1 MRLALEPRR
10 LPFRTPIVTAY
21 ATYEDRELDLVQVT
35 DRDGVTGLGEAAPLE
50 PFDGVSLDSVRAEIE
65 GCRSILAADDASP
78 AELRAA
84 CRRACSLPHAVAALD
99 VALWDLEARRA
110 GRPLAA
116 RLSPEP
122 REEVTV
128 NAFVDAA
135 EPGEASRAAGEAARA
150 GFRCVKVKVGVGD
163 DSGRL
168 AAVREAV
175 GPRVAIRIDANG
187 AWSPDEA
194 VAALRALAPA
204 RIELCEEPTP
214 GVAGIRAVRAALA
227 GAVAVALDESA
238 REPGALTAGGADAVC
253 LRVGACGGITGVL
266 RDAALARS
274 LGADVYVASTF
285 DGPVGVAAGLHVAA
299 ALRVARPCGLATLP
313 LFADVDDPF
322 PPQDGV
328 IRLPTTPGLGVASDA

>member
-1 MRLALEPRR
+1 MELRVEPRR
-10 LPFRTPIVTAY
+10 LRFRAPIATAG
-21 ATYEDRELDLVQVT
+21 ATYADRELDVVRVT

-50 PFDGVSLDSVRAEIE
+50 PFDGVSLDAVRAEVE
-65 GCRSILAADDASP
+65 GCRELLAGGGDASP

-116 RLSPEP
+116 LLAPEP
-122 REEVTV
+122 RAEVTV
-128 NAFVDAA
+128 NAFVDATDR
-135 EPGEASRAAGEAARA
+135 EGASRVAGEAAAA
-150 GFRCVKVKVGVGD
+150 GFRCVKVKVGTGD
-163 DSGRL
+163 DAGRL
-168 AAVREAV
+168 AAVRAAV

-187 AWSPDEA
+187 AWSRDEA
-194 VAALRALAPA
+194 VAALRALAPV
-204 RIELCEEPTP
+204 RIELCEEPTR

-238 REPGALTAGGADAVC
+238 REPDALTAGGADAVC
-253 LRVGACGGITGVL
+253 LRVGACGGMAGVQ
-266 RDAALARS
+266 RDAATARS

-299 ALRVARPCGLATLP
+299 ALRVARPCGLATLGLFEDVEDP
-313 LFADVDDPF
+313 L
-322 PPQDGV
+322 PPRDGT
-328 IRLPTTPGLGVASDA
+328 IRVPESPGLGIAA

>member
-1 MRLALEPRR
+1 MELAFEPRR
-10 LPFRTPIVTAY
+10 LRFRAPIVTAY
-21 ATYEDRELDLVQVT
+21 ATYEERELDLVRVT
-35 DRDGVTGLGEAAPLE
+35 DRDGVVGVGEAAPLE

-65 GCRSILAADDASP
+65 GCRSILAADDSSP

-116 RLSPEP
+116 LLGREP
-122 REEVTV
+122 RREVTL
-128 NAFVDAA
+128 NALVDATD
-135 EPGEASRAAGEAARA
+135 PDEAARAAEVAARA
-150 GFRCVKVKVGVGD
+150 GFRCVKVKIGTGD
-163 DSGRL
+163 DAGRL
-168 AAVREAV
+168 AAVRAAV
-175 GPRVAIRIDANG
+175 GTRVAIRVDANG

-194 VAALRALAPA
+194 VAALRDLAPA

-227 GAVAVALDESA
+227 GAVALALDESA
-238 REPGALTAGGADAVC
+238 RAPGALSGGGADAVC

-266 RDAALARS
+266 RDSALARGM
-274 LGADVYVASTF
+274 GADVYVASTF

-313 LFADVDDPF
+313 LFADLADPL
-322 PPQDGV
+322 PPDQGV
-328 IRLPTTPGLGVASDA
+328 MRVPDAPGLGVAG